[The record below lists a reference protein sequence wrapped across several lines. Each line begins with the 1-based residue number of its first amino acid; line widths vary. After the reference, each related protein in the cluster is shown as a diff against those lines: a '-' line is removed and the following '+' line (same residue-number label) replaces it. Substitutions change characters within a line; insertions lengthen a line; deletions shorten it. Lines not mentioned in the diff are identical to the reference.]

1 MELPYATYT
10 ATIILIFP
18 PLVVGMPGAKI
29 LMNENRLFLL
39 ARRAVVGFQND
50 NCTHMAAAISYYA
63 VLSILPLALAAIAI
77 FGFVVTSGDL
87 EARLVD
93 FITSQAPVSAEF
105 LQSTIRGLVD
115 ARGPVGFVA
124 ALMLLWSGLG
134 VFAAIRHSVNTAWGI
149 AEDRSFLRGKL
160 IDFAMLLAIGFLFVL
175 SLILTFAIRVVQEF
189 SELIPFVGSLG
200 ISMVWTWVAMLV
212 PVALNLFI
220 FIIIY
225 KLAPRQR
232 PPWGDLW
239 LGALVAAL
247 GFELAKAGF
256 AWYATE
262 FANYSQVYGPVGTT
276 IALMVWA
283 YISAAVLL
291 LGAEIAA
298 EYARVMRPSSGHN
311 AEL

>member
-1 MELPYATYT
+1 MR
-10 ATIILIFP
+10 
-18 PLVVGMPGAKI
+18 K
-29 LMNENRLFLL
+29 LFLL
-39 ARRAVVGFQND
+39 GRRTAAEFQDD
-50 NCTHMAAAISYYA
+50 NCFHMAAAIAYYA
-63 VLSILPLALAAIAI
+63 ILSIFPLTLAAIAV
-77 FGFVVTSGDL
+77 FGFVVESGNL
-87 EARLVD
+87 EARLID
-93 FITSQAPVSAEF
+93 FITSRAPISAEF
-105 LQSTIRGLVD
+105 LHSTIRGLVD

-124 ALMLLWSGLG
+124 ALMLLWSGSQ

-149 AEDRSFLRGKL
+149 AKDHSFLRGKL

-200 ISMVWTWVAMLV
+200 ISMMWTWVAMLV
-212 PVALNLFI
+212 PITLNFFI

-239 LGALVAAL
+239 PGALVAAL
-247 GFELAKAGF
+247 GFELAKYGF
-256 AWYATE
+256 TWYATNL
-262 FANYSQVYGPVGTT
+262 ADYSQAYGAVGAV

-298 EYARVMRPSSGHN
+298 QFPRVMHTTADPEPEMPR
-311 AEL
+311 E